1 MGIFELFLAETKPSD
16 EFRRS
21 CASTVRRFAETL
33 RSRLE
38 QGEEVSTTDDSPL
51 HKKVSQGID

>member
-38 QGEEVSTTDDSPL
+38 ESKEVSPTDNSPLHEEVS
-51 HKKVSQGID
+51 QGVD